1 LGSKSAGAASGGQ
14 QQSLQSGSS
23 GSSTQ
28 LPAWLDQ
35 ASQQA
40 IGTAQTLSQNP
51 ALFTPYGGQQVAD
64 IAPGTAQSWAQ
75 IQNPAATAG
84 VTGGA
89 ANTIYNAMAPIQQQ
103 QQAALQGGVNQAA
116 GLLNPFISQGPT
128 TAGQVGAN
136 AQALMSPYTSSV
148 INPTMTLM
156 QQQLA
161 QNQQANAAA
170 ANQVGAFGGSR
181 MGVQNA
187 VLQAQEPILAGQA
200 IGNLL
205 NTGWNQAL
213 YPASNIGLQAG
224 QEAYGGAGALGQMG
238 ANAGT
243 SMAGLLQGQGMGALS
258 AAQPLQQQYISNLSS
273 MGAQQQAEQQAQLN
287 AQIGNYYAA
296 QQQPMQNLDV
306 LLSAIGGVP
315 YGTNVNSFSS
325 QYGQGLG
332 QQNAYSNPAGSIIG
346 GIGAAGG
353 LASGIGSL
361 ASSGAL
367 AGLASF

>member
-1 LGSKSAGAASGGQ
+1 MGSKSAGAASGGQ

-64 IAPGTAQSWAQ
+64 IAPGTQQSWAQ
-75 IQNPAATAG
+75 IQNPTGPAAT
-84 VTGGA
+84 TGA
-89 ANTIYNAMAPIQQQ
+89 AANALYGSMAPIQQQ

-128 TAGQVGAN
+128 TAAGVGAN
-136 AQALMSPYTSSV
+136 AQALMSPYTQSV
-148 INPTMTLM
+148 IDPTLTIM
-156 QQQLA
+156 QQQLR
-161 QNQQANAAA
+161 QNEQANAAA

-205 NTGWNQAL
+205 NTGWGQAL
-213 YPASNIGLQAG
+213 QSGTNVGLQGG

-238 ANAGT
+238 VNAGAN
-243 SMAGLLQGQGMGALS
+243 MAGFLQGQGMGALS

-325 QYGQGLG
+325 QYGTGTG
-332 QQNAYSNPAGSIIG
+332 QQNAYSNPAGNIIG
-346 GIGAAGG
+346 GVAAAGG
-353 LASGIGSL
+353 LASGI
-361 ASSGAL
+361 ASVAPL
-367 AGLASF
+367 IAAF